1 MIVVKYLKKSGNFI
15 LLVAGLIFISM
26 ARNNRLN
33 VSLLPFLAV
42 LGFFGVYSYIV
53 DPMQETKAVFVSK
66 VDNNI
71 KIGKFTNNR
80 SLAFGAKNILQE
92 ILQDKDFVIVESA
105 ESADLIFSA
114 EILYFDVNRT
124 KRNISVFHSDV
135 EETLVII
142 KGKLTDK
149 SGKKIKEAVAEESS
163 SEISTSTIVVGES
176 ADKIN
181 QQALSSAIKK
191 TCESLIDKIFFNKK

>member
-1 MIVVKYLKKSGNFI
+1 
-15 LLVAGLIFISM
+15 M
-26 ARNNRLN
+26 AKNNRLN
-33 VSLLPFLAV
+33 VSLLPILAV
-42 LGFFGVYSYIV
+42 LGFFGLYSYIV
-53 DPMQETKAVFVSK
+53 DPVQETKAVFVSK
-66 VDNNI
+66 VDNLI
-71 KIGKFTNNR
+71 KVGNLANNR
-80 SLAFGAKNILQE
+80 NLAFGAKNIFQE
-92 ILQDKDFVIVESA
+92 ILQDKDFVMVESA

-149 SGKKIKEAVAEESS
+149 NGKKIKEAVAEESS
-163 SEISTSTIVVGES
+163 TEISTSTIVVGES

-191 TCESLIDKIFFNKK
+191 TCESLINKVFFNKK

>member
-1 MIVVKYLKKSGNFI
+1 
-15 LLVAGLIFISM
+15 M

-33 VSLLPFLAV
+33 VSLLPILAV
-42 LGFFGVYSYIV
+42 LGFFGLYSYII
-53 DPMQETKAVFVSK
+53 DPVQETKAVFVSK
-66 VDNNI
+66 VDNLI
-71 KIGKFTNNR
+71 KVGSLVNNR
-80 SLAFGAKNILQE
+80 NLAFGAKNIFQE
-92 ILQDKDFVIVESA
+92 ILQDKDFVMVESA

-142 KGKLTDK
+142 RGKLTDK
-149 SGKKIKEAVAEESS
+149 NGKKIKEAVAEESS

-191 TCESLIDKIFFNKK
+191 TCESLVDKIFFNKK

>member
-1 MIVVKYLKKSGNFI
+1 
-15 LLVAGLIFISM
+15 M

-33 VSLLPFLAV
+33 VSLLPFLVV

-53 DPMQETKAVFVSK
+53 DPVQETKAVFVSK

-71 KIGKFTNNR
+71 KIGKLTNNR
-80 SLAFGAKNILQE
+80 NLAFGTKNILQE
-92 ILQDKDFVIVESA
+92 ILQDKDFVIVETA

-149 SGKKIKEAVAEESS
+149 AGKKIKESVAEESS
-163 SEISTSTIVVGES
+163 SEISTSTIIVGES